1 MIKMRNF
8 SKAFTLIEMLI
19 SIVLMAL
26 IISTM
31 MFAFKY
37 SLSQFNRIG
46 SLVPKKAIYYDQF
59 RGVISGMFPYP
70 VDVQRGFEKRKLEPF
85 IYLKEKEM
93 LFISKNPIYNRE
105 ISIIKIE
112 CKDDKLNYYEKILYS
127 KNSDYLAPV
136 IEDIDFKKSY
146 FDDLKECD
154 FRYDFVE
161 KKETPSLITLFIQNS
176 KESLEF
182 NFTAMIDMNNTKNI
196 LILRDPF

>member
-1 MIKMRNF
+1 MKNH

-37 SLSQFNRIG
+37 SISQFTRIG
-46 SLVPKKAIYYDQF
+46 SIVPKKAIGYDQL
-59 RGVISGMFPYP
+59 RGVISGMFPYS
-70 VDVQRGFEKRKLEPF
+70 VDIQRGFEDTKLEPF
-85 IYLKEKEM
+85 IYLKNKEM
-93 LFISKNPIYNRE
+93 LFISKNPIFNRD

-112 CKDDKLNYYEKILYS
+112 CKDDKLNYYEKILYDKHS
-127 KNSDYLAPV
+127 NYLAPV

-146 FDDLKECD
+146 FDDLEECS
-154 FRYDFVE
+154 FEYNFVE
-161 KKETPSLITLFIQNS
+161 KKETPSLIILIMKNS

-182 NFTAMIDMNNTKNI
+182 DFSAMIDMNNTKNI